1 MNKRP
6 FFAAM
11 LLGGLSLAGILA
23 MFSQTEPVPGTVNAI
38 HAMGPRRVSLNP
50 SGSSTDSEEPHFGD
64 VLPGV
69 VEEGIEHQLEK
80 MSSDE
85 EKNATAKP
93 RRNIL
98 RLR

>member
-38 HAMGPRRVSLNP
+38 HATERRVSLNP
-50 SGSSTDSEEPHFGD
+50 SGSEEPHFGD

-69 VEEGIEHQLEK
+69 VEEGVEHQLEK

-85 EKNATAKP
+85 EKNRDAKP

>member
-11 LLGGLSLAGILA
+11 LFGGLSLAGILA
-23 MFSQTEPVPGTVNAI
+23 MFSQTEPMPGTVNAI
-38 HAMGPRRVSLNP
+38 HAVEARRVSLNP
-50 SGSSTDSEEPHFGD
+50 SGSQEPHFGD
-64 VLPGV
+64 VLPSV
-69 VEEGIEHQLEK
+69 IEDGIEHQLEK
-80 MSSDE
+80 LSSDE
-85 EKNATAKP
+85 EKNSSAKP

>member
-11 LLGGLSLAGILA
+11 LFGGLSLAGILA
-23 MFSQTEPVPGTVNAI
+23 MFSQTEPVAGTVNA
-38 HAMGPRRVSLNP
+38 GGSESRRVSLNP
-50 SGSSTDSEEPHFGD
+50 GDSRTPQYGD
-64 VLPGV
+64 VLPV
-69 VEEGIEHQLEK
+69 VIEKGLEHQLQK
-80 MSSDE
+80 TSSDE
-85 EKNATAKP
+85 KKNADAKP

>member
-23 MFSQTEPVPGTVNAI
+23 MFSQTEPVPGTVNAM
-38 HAMGPRRVSLNP
+38 HATGLRRVSLNP
-50 SGSSTDSEEPHFGD
+50 SGSEEPHFGD

-69 VEEGIEHQLEK
+69 VEEGVEYQLEK

-85 EKNATAKP
+85 EKNRDAKP

>member
-23 MFSQTEPVPGTVNAI
+23 MFSQTEPVPGTVNAS
-38 HAMGPRRVSLNP
+38 HSTGLRRVSLNP
-50 SGSSTDSEEPHFGD
+50 SGSQEPQYGE

-69 VEEGIEHQLEK
+69 IQDGIEHQLEK
-80 MSSDE
+80 VSSDE
-85 EKNATAKP
+85 DKNADAKP

>member
-11 LLGGLSLAGILA
+11 LFGGLSLAGILA
-23 MFSQTEPVPGTVNAI
+23 MFSQTEPMPGTVNAI
-38 HAMGPRRVSLNP
+38 HAAGARRVTLNP
-50 SGSSTDSEEPHFGD
+50 SGSPEPHYGD

-69 VEEGIEHQLEK
+69 IEDGIEHQIEK
-80 MSSDE
+80 LSSDE
-85 EKNATAKP
+85 EKNADAKP

>member
-11 LLGGLSLAGILA
+11 LFGGLSLAGILA
-23 MFSQTEPVPGTVNAI
+23 MFSQTEPAAGTVNAR
-38 HAMGPRRVSLNP
+38 AAGSRRVSLNP
-50 SGSSTDSEEPHFGD
+50 GESQAPQYGD

-69 VEEGIEHQLEK
+69 IEEGLEHQLEK
-80 MSSDE
+80 MSSDK
-85 EKNATAKP
+85 EKNAEAKP

>member
-11 LLGGLSLAGILA
+11 LFGGLSLAGILT

-38 HAMGPRRVSLNP
+38 HATGPRRISLNP
-50 SGSSTDSEEPHFGD
+50 SGSPEPHYGD

-69 VEEGIEHQLEK
+69 IKDGIEHQLEK

-85 EKNATAKP
+85 EKNRDAKP

>member
-23 MFSQTEPVPGTVNAI
+23 MFSQTEPVQGTVNTT
-38 HAMGPRRVSLNP
+38 HATGVRRVSLNP
-50 SGSSTDSEEPHFGD
+50 SGSLEPHYGD

-69 VEEGIEHQLEK
+69 IEEGVEHQLEK

-85 EKNATAKP
+85 EKNADAKP

>member
-11 LLGGLSLAGILA
+11 LFGGLSLAGILA

-38 HAMGPRRVSLNP
+38 HATGLRRVSLNP
-50 SGSSTDSEEPHFGD
+50 SGSPEPHYGD

-69 VEEGIEHQLEK
+69 IKDGIEHQLEK

-85 EKNATAKP
+85 EKNRDAKP

>member
-11 LLGGLSLAGILA
+11 LFGGLSLAGILA
-23 MFSQTEPVPGTVNAI
+23 MFSQTEPVSGTVNASQ
-38 HAMGPRRVSLNP
+38 ATGLRRVSLNP
-50 SGSSTDSEEPHFGD
+50 GDPEEPEYGE
-64 VLPGV
+64 VLPCV
-69 VEEGIEHQLEK
+69 IEDGIQHQLEK

-85 EKNATAKP
+85 EKNADAKP